1 MNATIARIVDVM
13 FQDTEMTDEVQ
24 ALHDEVMNN
33 CQERFDDLRARGL
46 SEDEAIGEVVESLK
60 GMDEVIA
67 QYPKKETPREAVFE
81 AVNDAEE
88 EPETGHFSTGR
99 QIRELQVFVYASDV
113 RVEPSEDGLAHVLWD
128 GMENLDAR
136 EENGVLSIRQADGHT
151 GNKKHRM
158 TLQGENI
165 KMDEQPLT
173 LENLG
178 SFIRSA
184 VRAVSKQVSLD
195 ISWNAEQI
203 TVQLPVEWCV
213 DMNIH
218 TTSGDVEM
226 KGISARKVVCDS
238 SSGDVS
244 IDEMAALET
253 LRVSTSS
260 GDIDVEAGEK
270 AAPLAEVT
278 LKTMSGDVDYSGV
291 CMRGAFT
298 SISGDVNV
306 KGQLETVQM
315 KSTSGDED
323 FTQWGPGLRQ
333 VECQSTSGDVK
344 VYLPWDT
351 CGVVAN
357 MRSVSGDCRSAS
369 FPPAQNG
376 EQVLITAHTVSG
388 DVRIEKR

>member
-226 KGISARKVVCDS
+226 KGISARRVACDT
-238 SSGDVS
+238 SSGDVT

-291 CMRGAFT
+291 CTRGAFT
-298 SISGDVNV
+298 SISGDVDV

-315 KSTSGDED
+315 KSTSGDEN

-351 CGVVAN
+351 YGVVAN